1 MILAI
6 KAPQGSSIRVPSEA
20 QIKEMHTL
28 ALKENKRGR
37 AHDPNTEADS
47 ILTKEDNDDLLNY
60 LSKKYQV
67 FIGAGVQQTPIG
79 KENQEED

>member
-28 ALKENKRGR
+28 ALKDNKRGR
-37 AHDPNTEADS
+37 AHDLTTEGDS
-47 ILTKEDNDDLLNY
+47 LLNKEDYDDLLNY
-60 LSKKYQV
+60 LNKKYQV
-67 FIGAGVQQTPIG
+67 FINAGNQQPTG